1 MKKLIVLCISSIIF
15 AASSSFNVEGMM
27 CGVSCVNKLK
37 AQVNTLEGV
46 KSCDVSF
53 EKGMMTVN
61 YDESKLNDNQII
73 KLFSNNATYKITTLD
88 AKSSQC
94 CSKSSKSCCT
104 QEKPKVG
111 FFKKLFSWF

>member
-1 MKKLIVLCISSIIF
+1 
-15 AASSSFNVEGMM
+15 MM

-37 AQVNTLEGV
+37 AQVDTLEGV

-53 EKGMMTVN
+53 EKGMMTVD
-61 YDESKLNDNQII
+61 YDESKLNDEQII

-94 CSKSSKSCCT
+94 SKSCCS
-104 QEKPKVG
+104 KDRPKVG